1 MPQFD
6 CPACGTTFRSFT
18 ILVNHM
24 DSEHPNDYATHGDAV
39 LEHVAVQ
46 QAQKQARRAEQTA
59 RTERAFELP
68 QHPPL
73 PRPYLSDLDPA
84 AKFGN
89 IRTFN
94 AYRRMEKAHCSQAD
108 AREWMAEQHV
118 DTRGAD
124 EPLLLDP
131 KKGLGPPRA
140 ILDGI
145 TKSLGLEFRPRTL
158 ELSIGSDDP
167 VQVVMYARDIEALA
181 RLMFRFVLPEHCTP
195 RQPLDA
201 DGDRIF
207 SHPYWCT
214 WAEQEHAAVKAFDP
228 DGIMLA
234 VTVAYDKTDLSKEQ
248 GAVPIYL
255 VSDTYPYSEP

>member
-59 RTERAFELP
+59 RTERVFELP

-108 AREWMAEQHV
+108 GQ
-118 DTRGAD
+118 
-124 EPLLLDP
+124 
-131 KKGLGPPRA
+131 RA
-140 ILDGI
+140 
-145 TKSLGLEFRPRTL
+145 
-158 ELSIGSDDP
+158 GSASGTEGK
-167 VQVVMYARDIEALA
+167 VGK
-181 RLMFRFVLPEHCTP
+181 C
-195 RQPLDA
+195 
-201 DGDRIF
+201 
-207 SHPYWCT
+207 
-214 WAEQEHAAVKAFDP
+214 
-228 DGIMLA
+228 
-234 VTVAYDKTDLSKEQ
+234 DLSQ
-248 GAVPIYL
+248 M
-255 VSDTYPYSEP
+255 YPAGSHLR